1 VNPSDVT
8 TLIWERLQHAVLS
21 SSSPFSLS
29 MLTSLICALL
39 VATYYLVRRRRLQN
53 RPIRPATILRGLF
66 PKRLARSASVRADLW
81 YFVLATFV
89 FGAIVAWALLSYQLV
104 SNAVVGSLIS
114 GFGANAPSGL
124 PDIVTRATLT
134 IALFLAYELAYWF
147 DHYLS
152 HRVPV
157 LWEFHRVHHEATVL
171 TPLTVFRI
179 HPVDGW
185 IHGNITAV
193 LVGFTNGVVNY
204 LFGTTTYLYAINDAN
219 LILVLFVHAYIH
231 LQHSQFWIPFSG
243 RLGRVFLSPAH
254 HQVHHS
260 ADPAHFNKNLGSC
273 LAIWDWLFGTLYVPG
288 KQPEKL
294 TFGVDPEPGEAK
306 RVHSVARG
314 LIMPFGRAFRRLT
327 PLPPPRGQAAPA
339 AAAEPTPGH

>member
-1 VNPSDVT
+1 MT
-8 TLIWERLQHAVLS
+8 WERLQQAVLS
-21 SSSPFSLS
+21 SRSPFTLT

-39 VATYYLVRRRRLQN
+39 VATFYLVRRRRLQN
-53 RPIRPATILRGLF
+53 RPIRLATILRGLF
-66 PKRLARSASVRADLW
+66 PKRLARSPSVRADLW
-81 YFVLATFV
+81 YLVLATFV
-89 FGAIVAWALLSYQLV
+89 FGAIVAWALLSYHLV
-104 SNAVVGSLIS
+104 SNAVVNSLVW
-114 GFGANAPSGL
+114 GFGATAPTGL
-124 PDIVTRATLT
+124 PDVVTRTTLT

-152 HRVPV
+152 HRVPI

-171 TPLTVFRI
+171 TPLTIFRI

-185 IHGNITAV
+185 IHANITAL
-193 LVGFTNGVVNY
+193 LVGITNGVVNY
-204 LFGTTTYLYAINDAN
+204 LFGTATHLYAIADAN

-294 TFGVDPEPGEAK
+294 TFGVAAEPGEEG

-314 LIMPFGRAFRRLT
+314 LVMPFGRALRPLRPLLAPRR
-327 PLPPPRGQAAPA
+327 QAAPA
-339 AAAEPTPGH
+339 GTAEPVSRL